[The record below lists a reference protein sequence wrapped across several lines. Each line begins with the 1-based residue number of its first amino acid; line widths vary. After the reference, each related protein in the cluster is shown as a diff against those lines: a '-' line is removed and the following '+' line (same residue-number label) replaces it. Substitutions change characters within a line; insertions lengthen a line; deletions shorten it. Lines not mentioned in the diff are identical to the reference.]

1 MSTETNNDKKVT
13 VKKNLTVG
21 AEKAV
26 AKAKTATTWWGKA
39 LWLLAGAAMALASM
53 WLSSCTVSWSI
64 GADGSQMYEHTLTV
78 PEPVLVEV
86 CGK

>member
-1 MSTETNNDKKVT
+1 MSTNNENKKAT
-13 VKKNLTVG
+13 VKESLTVG

-26 AKAKTATTWWGKA
+26 ARAKTATTWWARA

-64 GADGSQMYEHTLTV
+64 GADGSQLYEHTIVV
-78 PEPVLVEV
+78 PVELY
-86 CGK
+86 K

>member
-1 MSTETNNDKKVT
+1 MSAETNKDKKAT
-13 VKKNLTVG
+13 AKERLAVG
-21 AEKAV
+21 AEMAV
-26 AKAKTATTWWGKA
+26 NKAKTATTWWGRA

-53 WLSSCTVSWSI
+53 WLTSCTVSWSI